1 MHKASLGDMAIL
13 SNDIVTSQY
22 LEIQV
27 LKGTLSFLFWGPSS
41 FHTLNKNQYETQMR
55 TLFVMILGA
64 H

>member
-1 MHKASLGDMAIL
+1 MAIL
-13 SNDIVTSQY
+13 SNDVVTSQC

-55 TLFVMILGA
+55 NLFVMILGA